1 VERVVEKIVNV
12 FHEVPVEIFVD
23 KLVYVKV
30 IEVR

>member
-1 VERVVEKIVNV
+1 VGV